1 MSKKMDKA
9 TLRYLVTQTGS
20 NYFDR
25 ESMKFFG
32 DTMANMACNSQPIE
46 ISNTLGEKKMVY
58 GIWRKVPTPM
68 LRYKTDYFDAVT
80 FERVHPREADKYA
93 LGPHKA

>member
-1 MSKKMDKA
+1 MAKKMNKA

-20 NYFDR
+20 NYFAR
-25 ESMKFFG
+25 KSMKFFG

-46 ISNTLGEKKMVY
+46 ITNTLGEKRQVY
-58 GIWRKVPTPM
+58 GIWRKSPPPM
-68 LRYKTDYFDAVT
+68 LGYKTDYFDAVT
-80 FERVHPREADKYA
+80 FARVFPCEADKYA